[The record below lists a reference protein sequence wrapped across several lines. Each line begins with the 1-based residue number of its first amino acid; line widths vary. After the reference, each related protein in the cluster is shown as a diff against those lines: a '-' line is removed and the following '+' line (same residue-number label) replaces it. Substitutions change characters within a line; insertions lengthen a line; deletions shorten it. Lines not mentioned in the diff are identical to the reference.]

1 MFLMIFSAYF
11 NVENAIFLF
20 QTDSNGESYFCFSTA
35 SLKKLYKAR
44 KETYISPFPWFEDY
58 QLSLNTIFMNVR
70 MVNRETERSHC
81 QGEDICGMYKIFEPH
96 EKCTD
101 PRVVLLEGEPGIGK
115 TVFCQKIATDWSE
128 GKTSEPFPSFKI
140 LLKLKCRDIES
151 SAAIDADTLK
161 KSIADQLLAHEQER
175 LKTGLFNY
183 LEDPESRVLLVLD
196 GLDELNQDIDIFS
209 LIENELRPWKCK
221 FLLTSRNDPKLR
233 KHCDS
238 LFQIIG
244 FTIKDAKSFIRKFL
258 GETDQK
264 IAELLIHKID
274 DRSSQ
279 DGALLREL
287 VSNPLT
293 TSLLCYVCKETN
305 GKLPSGRTNLYQEI
319 IRCIL
324 RRYYKKK
331 GEEPP
336 EDPMEERKEDLA
348 ALGRLALNGI
358 ENGRLHFAESEI
370 PAESRATNILE
381 FGFLSKEAST
391 GFKLSISYQFL
402 HKTFQEF
409 FAALSLSE
417 QLLSGDTACLPSL
430 LQGKYKQVT
439 LFVVGLLSQKP
450 EAAKQ
455 IVVDLMSSLTQ
466 SVSSSDGSDSFVY
479 VCNVVRECGDNA
491 DLERAVCRSVLQ
503 HFTWRV
509 LVLIS
514 CNLSESSVELRVVC
528 EALKENRPLEE
539 LRLSFNKIKDVT
551 SLAQSME
558 SNRTLKVLALPHN
571 PFTDVSALTQ
581 SLELNST
588 LEVLMLDEKFSDESA
603 VKKLK
608 KQNPRLKIHY
618 DW

>member
-1 MFLMIFSAYF
+1 
-11 NVENAIFLF
+11 
-20 QTDSNGESYFCFSTA
+20 
-35 SLKKLYKAR
+35 
-44 KETYISPFPWFEDY
+44 
-58 QLSLNTIFMNVR
+58 MNVR
-70 MVNRETERSHC
+70 MVNRETERSHR

-140 LLKLKCRDIES
+140 LLKLKCRDLES
-151 SAAIDADTLK
+151 STAIDADTLK

-244 FTIKDAKSFIRKFL
+244 FTIEDAKSYIRKFFGKREQEL
-258 GETDQK
+258 
-264 IAELLIHKID
+264 AELLVDKIN
-274 DRSSQ
+274 DRRSQ

-287 VSNPLT
+287 ISNPLM

-305 GKLPSGRTNLYQEI
+305 GKLPSSTAQLYQEI
-319 IRCIL
+319 TRCIL
-324 RRYYKKK
+324 RKYYKNKQ
-331 GEEPP
+331 EEPP

-348 ALGRLALNGI
+348 ALGHLALKGI
-358 ENGRLHFAESEI
+358 ENGRLHFDESEI
-370 PAESRATNILE
+370 PAESRAANILE
-381 FGFLSKEAST
+381 FGFLSKEESGE
-391 GFKLSISYQFL
+391 GFKLRISYQFV

-466 SVSSSDGSDSFVY
+466 SVSSSDERDSFVY

-491 DLERAVCRSVLQ
+491 DLERAVCRSVVQ
-503 HFTWRV
+503 HFTWRA
-509 LVLIS
+509 LGLNS

-528 EALKENRPLEE
+528 EALKENRPLEG
-539 LRLSFNKIKDVT
+539 LYLYDNKIKDVT

-558 SNRTLKVLALPHN
+558 SNRTLKELYLSRN

-581 SLELNST
+581 SLRLNST
-588 LEVLMLDEKFSDESA
+588 LVRLVLDEKFSDESA
-603 VKKLK
+603 VKELE
-608 KQNPRLKIHY
+608 KQNPRLEILY
-618 DW
+618 R